1 MQVKTARTWAV
12 HAPAA
17 AFRIGTADEVCRMRS
32 GTVAPAPVDTGNGRG
47 MRDMRELLD
56 ETVARAARFL
66 ESLPERRVSPARDT
80 DELVTALDGGLPH
93 RGLPASEI
101 LARLDE
107 IGGQGV
113 VASAGPRYFG
123 FVTGGALPASLA
135 ASWLAAAWDQNAF
148 SEVSSPV
155 GAALERVAMGWVLEA
170 LDLPSDAGAAFVTGA
185 TMANFTAL
193 AAARRAVLLAHGHD
207 VDRHGLG
214 GAPAITVVA
223 GEQAHATLFKAL
235 GMLGLGRDRVVRVP
249 VDSEGRMRADSLP
262 RLRGPAIVCTQAGN
276 VNTGA
281 FDPVGAVCDAVRT
294 GDVWVHVDGAF
305 GLWARASRRL
315 GELVAGVE
323 RADSWATDA
332 HKWLNV
338 PYDSGLAIVGDPGT
352 LGGAM
357 SVQADYLPDR
367 TRRDPYEFTPETSR
381 RMRGVEI
388 WAAIASLGRD
398 GVEELVE
405 HNCRQARRFAERLRE
420 SGCEILNDVVLNQ
433 VLVAFGDDAATA
445 EVIRGVQRDGTCWCG
460 GTFWNGRA
468 AMRISVSSWA
478 TTDEDVE
485 RSIGAILRVADD
497 VRGQARARA

>member
-1 MQVKTARTWAV
+1 MN
-12 HAPAA
+12 
-17 AFRIGTADEVCRMRS
+17 
-32 GTVAPAPVDTGNGRG
+32 DT
-47 MRDMRELLD
+47 RELLD

-66 ESLPERRVSPARDT
+66 ESLPERRVSPARDAE
-80 DELVTALDGGLPH
+80 ELAAALGGGLP
-93 RGLPASEI
+93 RKGVPASE
-101 LARLDE
+101 LLSRLDE

-155 GAALERVAMGWVLEA
+155 GAALERVAAGWVLEA
-170 LDLPSDAGAAFVTGA
+170 LDLPADAGAAFVTGA

-207 VDRHGLG
+207 VDRHGLR
-214 GAPAITVVA
+214 GAPEITVLA

-235 GMLGLGRDRVVRVP
+235 GMLGLGRDRVIRVP
-249 VDSEGRMRADSLP
+249 VDDQGRMRADALP

-276 VNTGA
+276 VNSGA
-281 FDPVGAVCDAVRT
+281 FDPVGAVCDAVRAD
-294 GDVWVHVDGAF
+294 DVRVHVDGAF
-305 GLWARASRRL
+305 GLWARASSRL
-315 GELVAGVE
+315 GGLAVGTE

-338 PYDSGLAIVGDPGT
+338 PYDSGLAIVRDPEA

-357 SVQADYLPDR
+357 SVRADYLPGR
-367 TRRDPYEFTPETSR
+367 TRRDPFELTPETSR

-398 GVEELVE
+398 GVEALVE
-405 HNCRQARRFAERLRE
+405 RNCRQARRFAARLRA

-460 GTFWNGRA
+460 GTFWNGRS

-478 TTDEDVE
+478 TTDADVE
-485 RSIGAILRVADD
+485 RSIDAILRVADE
-497 VRGQARARA
+497 VRGRRGPRRDGPSAGGAS

>member
-1 MQVKTARTWAV
+1 M
-12 HAPAA
+12 
-17 AFRIGTADEVCRMRS
+17 S
-32 GTVAPAPVDTGNGRG
+32 
-47 MRDMRELLD
+47 DMRELLE
-56 ETVARAARFL
+56 ETVERAARFL
-66 ESLPERRVSPARDT
+66 ESLPARRVAAARDAE
-80 DELVTALDGGLPH
+80 ELVPALGGGLPR

-155 GAALERVAMGWVLEA
+155 GAALERVAMRWVLEA
-170 LDLPSDAGAAFVTGA
+170 LDLPADAGAAFVTGA
-185 TMANFTAL
+185 TMANFAAL

-207 VDRHGLG
+207 ADRHGLRA
-214 GAPAITVVA
+214 APEITVAA

-249 VDSEGRMRADSLP
+249 VDAQGRMRVDSLP
-262 RLRGPAIVCTQAGN
+262 DLQGPAIVCTQAGN
-276 VNTGA
+276 VNSGA
-281 FDPVGAVCDAVRT
+281 FDPVGAICDAVRAH
-294 GDVWVHVDGAF
+294 DVWVHVDGAF
-305 GLWARASRRL
+305 GLWARASRRFD
-315 GELVAGVE
+315 ELTAGADG
-323 RADSWATDA
+323 ADSWATDA

-338 PYDSGLAIVGDPGT
+338 PYDSGLAVVRDAGT
-352 LGGAM
+352 LAGAM
-357 SVQADYLPDR
+357 SVHADYLPDR

-381 RMRGVEI
+381 RMRGIEI

-398 GVEELVE
+398 GIVQLVE
-405 HNCRQARRFAERLRE
+405 RNCRQARRFAAGLRA
-420 SGCEILNDVVLNQ
+420 SGHEVLNDVVLNQ
-433 VLVAFGDDAATA
+433 VLVTFGDDAATA
-445 EVIRGVQRDGTCWCG
+445 EVIRRVQGEGTCWCG
-460 GTFWNGRA
+460 GTSWNGRA

-485 RSIGAILRVADD
+485 RSLAAIVRVAGE
-497 VRGQARARA
+497 VTGRTRAGG

>member
-1 MQVKTARTWAV
+1 M
-12 HAPAA
+12 
-17 AFRIGTADEVCRMRS
+17 S
-32 GTVAPAPVDTGNGRG
+32 
-47 MRDMRELLD
+47 DMRELLD
-56 ETVARAARFL
+56 ETVERAARFL
-66 ESLPERRVSPARDT
+66 ESLPERRVAAARDAE
-80 DELVTALDGGLPH
+80 ELVRALGGGLP
-93 RGLPASEI
+93 RKGLPAPDI

-155 GAALERVAMGWVLEA
+155 GAAVEQVAMRWVLEA
-170 LDLPSDAGAAFVTGA
+170 LDLPPHAGVAFVTGA

-207 VDRHGLG
+207 ADRHGLG
-214 GAPAITVVA
+214 GAPEIAVVA
-223 GEQAHATLFKAL
+223 GAQAHATLFKAL
-235 GMLGLGRDRVVRVP
+235 GMLGLGRERVMRVP
-249 VDSEGRMRADSLP
+249 VDGEGRMRLDSLP
-262 RLRGPAIVCTQAGN
+262 DLKGPAIVCTQAGN

-281 FDPVGAVCDAVRT
+281 FDPVGEICDAVRT

-305 GLWARASRRL
+305 GLWARASGRL
-315 GELVAGVE
+315 EGLGAGVE

-338 PYDSGLAIVGDPGT
+338 PYDSGLAVVRDAAA

-357 SVQADYLPDR
+357 SVQAEYLPGR

-381 RMRGVEI
+381 RMRGVEV
-388 WAAIASLGRD
+388 WAAVASLGRD
-398 GVEELVE
+398 GIEELVE
-405 HNCRQARRFAERLRE
+405 HNCRQARRFATGLRE
-420 SGCEILNDVVLNQ
+420 AGHEVLNDVVLNQ
-433 VLVAFGDDAATA
+433 VLAAFGDDATTA
-445 EVIRGVQRDGTCWCG
+445 EVIRAVQREGTCWCG
-460 GTFWNGRA
+460 GTRWAGRA

-478 TTDEDVE
+478 TTDDDVE
-485 RSIGAILRVADD
+485 RSLAAILRVADE
-497 VRGQARARA
+497 VRGRARDGR